1 MKKKLGHW
9 TFYIYDQSS
18 QSMLLC
24 IALAIFTS
32 TCKQQCDFY
41 CLCMCVAATL
51 RHAVCFMTVLWWSQA
66 WTAIRVKFC
75 HISSFCTDGNPISL
89 ILLWSHLTLTHIFH
103 AMLEKSKAYCPAGM
117 GDRQWC
123 PLPSPTNQTASSFS
137 LSSLPPSPP
146 PPPLVAETDF
156 PEIRRGR
163 LRWWI
168 CSAEACL
175 SLNSTAQNPLDRSRG
190 SPGRRQG
197 RPQL

>member
-1 MKKKLGHW
+1 MHACVCVCSVLLEIRLWQVWLFQMWWCANMKKKLGHW

-123 PLPSPTNQTASSFS
+123 LITPSPHPPTK
-137 LSSLPPSPP
+137 LPPLSPFLLCLP
-146 PPPLVAETDF
+146 PHHL
-156 PEIRRGR
+156 
-163 LRWWI
+163 L
-168 CSAEACL
+168 L
-175 SLNSTAQNPLDRSRG
+175 
-190 SPGRRQG
+190 
-197 RPQL
+197 